1 MVDKIEMSLDDIIK
15 SSKPQ
20 RGAGGRGGVNKNGAG
35 PRTGGGRGGPP
46 RNGSGGGGFRQNL
59 NRSGG
64 GGGGG
69 VLKGRQRGGIQRSKY
84 ARGDVNSAW
93 KHDMYEGAR
102 KSRLLAAAGLGGGLG
117 GGGPGGLGS
126 TKLMV
131 SNLDFGVSES
141 DINELFADFGPLKSA
156 SVHYD
161 RSGRSLGTAD
171 VVFERRADAIKAM
184 KQYNGVPLDG
194 RPMSIQLA
202 TSEIPVP
209 RAPRLCG
216 SSDRSSGL
224 APRSPR
230 SPRSPGRRQ
239 GGGRGDGGSSRGNSS
254 QSNQR
259 RGGGGGGPRRQQRE
273 TKTAEE
279 LDAELD
285 AYTKDMK

>member
-20 RGAGGRGGVNKNGAG
+20 RGGRGGVSKNGGGG
-35 PRTGGGRGGPP
+35 PRPRGGPP
-46 RNGSGGGGFRQNL
+46 RNGSGGGGFRQ

-102 KSRLLAAAGLGGGLG
+102 KNRLLAAAGLGGLGGGLG
-117 GGGPGGLGS
+117 GGAGGS

-209 RAPRLCG
+209 RAPRLGGGG
-216 SSDRSSGL
+216 STDRSL
-224 APRSPR
+224 APR

-239 GGGRGDGGSSRGNSS
+239 GGSGSRGNS
-254 QSNQR
+254 QTNQR

>member
-15 SSKPQ
+15 SQKPQ
-20 RGAGGRGGVNKNGAG
+20 R
-35 PRTGGGRGGPP
+35 GGGRGGLNKSGGGGGP
-46 RNGSGGGGFRQNL
+46 RNLNRSRNGTGGGGGFRQS
-59 NRSGG
+59 RGG
-64 GGGGG
+64 PMGGGG
-69 VLKGRQRGGIQRSKY
+69 VLKGRSRGGIQRSKFTS
-84 ARGDVNSAW
+84 RGDVNSAW

-102 KSRLLAAAGLGGGLG
+102 KNRLLAAAGLGGGVG
-117 GGGPGGLGS
+117 GGLGS
-126 TKLMV
+126 SKLMV

-202 TSEIPVP
+202 TSEIPAP
-209 RAPRLCG
+209 RAPRVL
-216 SSDRSSGL
+216 
-224 APRSPR
+224 PRSP
-230 SPRSPGRRQ
+230 RRQ
-239 GGGRGDGGSSRGNSS
+239 GGGGPPRGAS
-254 QSNQR
+254 QPR
-259 RGGGGGGPRRQQRE
+259 RGGGGGGGSGGPRRQQRE

>member
-15 SSKPQ
+15 QQKPQ
-20 RGAGGRGGVNKNGAG
+20 RG
-35 PRTGGGRGGPP
+35 GGGRGGLNKSGGGGGGP
-46 RNGSGGGGFRQNL
+46 RNLNRSRNGTGGGGGGFRQN
-59 NRSGG
+59 RGG
-64 GGGGG
+64 PLGGG
-69 VLKGRQRGGIQRSKY
+69 VLKGRSRGGIQRSKFT
-84 ARGDVNSAW
+84 RGDVNSAW

-102 KSRLLAAAGLGGGLG
+102 KNRLLAAAGLGGGVG
-117 GGGPGGLGS
+117 SGGGLGS
-126 TKLMV
+126 SKLMV

-202 TSEIPVP
+202 TSEIPAP
-209 RAPRLCG
+209 RAPRVL
-216 SSDRSSGL
+216 
-224 APRSPR
+224 PRSP
-230 SPRSPGRRQ
+230 RRQ
-239 GGGRGDGGSSRGNSS
+239 GGGGPPRGAS
-254 QSNQR
+254 QPR
-259 RGGGGGGPRRQQRE
+259 RGGGGGSGSGGSGGPRRQPRE

>member
-20 RGAGGRGGVNKNGAG
+20 RGAGGRGGVAKNGGG
-35 PRTGGGRGGPP
+35 PRPRGGPP
-46 RNGSGGGGFRQNL
+46 RNGSGGGGFRQN
-59 NRSGG
+59 RT
-64 GGGGG
+64 GGGG

-102 KSRLLAAAGLGGGLG
+102 KNRLLAAAGLGLGGGLG
-117 GGGPGGLGS
+117 GAGGS

-209 RAPRLCG
+209 RAPRLGG
-216 SSDRSSGL
+216 SGDRSL
-224 APRSPR
+224 APR

-239 GGGRGDGGSSRGNSS
+239 GGGGSSSRGNS
-254 QSNQR
+254 QTNQR

>member
-15 SSKPQ
+15 SQRPQ
-20 RGAGGRGGVNKNGAG
+20 RGGNRGGVYRSGGSGGG
-35 PRTGGGRGGPP
+35 PRPSRA
-46 RNGSGGGGFRQNL
+46 RNGTSGGGGFRS
-59 NRSGG
+59 NRGPS

-69 VLKGRQRGGIQRSKY
+69 VLKGRNRGGIQRSKY

-102 KSRLLAAAGLGGGLG
+102 KSRLLAAAGLGI
-117 GGGPGGLGS
+117 GGPGGLGS

-202 TSEIPVP
+202 TSDIPSP
-209 RAPRLCG
+209 RAPRLGGG
-216 SSDRSSGL
+216 SSL
-224 APRSPR
+224 ARSPR
-230 SPRSPGRRQ
+230 RPVSSGP
-239 GGGRGDGGSSRGNSS
+239 SRG
-254 QSNQR
+254 SNQTNR
-259 RGGGGGGPRRQQRE
+259 RGGGGASGGPRRQQRE

>member
-15 SSKPQ
+15 SQKPQ
-20 RGAGGRGGVNKNGAG
+20 R
-35 PRTGGGRGGPP
+35 GGGRGGLNRSGGGP
-46 RNGSGGGGFRQNL
+46 RGNANRSRNGGGGFRQN
-59 NRSGG
+59 RGG
-64 GGGGG
+64 PMGGG
-69 VLKGRQRGGIQRSKY
+69 VLKGRNRGGIQRSTKFS
-84 ARGDVNSAW
+84 RGDVNSAW

-102 KSRLLAAAGLGGGLG
+102 KNRLLAAAGLGGGVG
-117 GGGPGGLGS
+117 GSGLGS
-126 TKLMV
+126 SKLMV

-202 TSEIPVP
+202 TSEIPAP
-209 RAPRLCG
+209 RAPRVL
-216 SSDRSSGL
+216 
-224 APRSPR
+224 PRSP
-230 SPRSPGRRQ
+230 RRQ
-239 GGGRGDGGSSRGNSS
+239 GGGGEGRSGAPRGGN
-254 QSNQR
+254 QAR

>member
-15 SSKPQ
+15 SQKPQ
-20 RGAGGRGGVNKNGAG
+20 RGGRGGLNRSGG
-35 PRTGGGRGGPP
+35 GSGGGRNLNRS
-46 RNGSGGGGFRQNL
+46 RNGTGGGGGFRQN
-59 NRSGG
+59 RGG
-64 GGGGG
+64 PMGGG
-69 VLKGRQRGGIQRSKY
+69 VLKGRSRGGIQRSKFS
-84 ARGDVNSAW
+84 RGDVNSAW

-102 KSRLLAAAGLGGGLG
+102 KNRLLAAAGLGSGVG
-117 GGGPGGLGS
+117 GGLGS
-126 TKLMV
+126 SKLMV

-141 DINELFADFGPLKSA
+141 DINELFADFGPLKNA

-202 TSEIPVP
+202 TSEIPAPRVP
-209 RAPRLCG
+209 RVL
-216 SSDRSSGL
+216 
-224 APRSPR
+224 PRSP
-230 SPRSPGRRQ
+230 RRQ
-239 GGGRGDGGSSRGNSS
+239 GGGPPRGSS
-254 QSNQR
+254 QPR
-259 RGGGGGGPRRQQRE
+259 RGGGGGGGSGGGPRRQQRE

>member
-1 MVDKIEMSLDDIIK
+1 MVKIKAKMVDKIEMSLDDIIK

-20 RGAGGRGGVNKNGAG
+20 RGGGRGGGLNRSGGGG
-35 PRTGGGRGGPP
+35 PRGNAGRN
-46 RNGSGGGGFRQNL
+46 RNGGGGGFRQN
-59 NRSGG
+59 RGG
-64 GGGGG
+64 PMSGG
-69 VLKGRQRGGIQRSKY
+69 VLKGRSRGGIQRSSSKFS
-84 ARGDVNSAW
+84 RGDVNSAW

-102 KSRLLAAAGLGGGLG
+102 KNRLLAAAGLGGGGGLG
-117 GGGPGGLGS
+117 GGLGS
-126 TKLMV
+126 SKLMV

-202 TSEIPVP
+202 TSEIP
-209 RAPRLCG
+209 APRVTPRIL
-216 SSDRSSGL
+216 
-224 APRSPR
+224 PRSPR
-230 SPRSPGRRQ
+230 RQ
-239 GGGRGDGGSSRGNSS
+239 GGEGRSGAPRGG
-254 QSNQR
+254 NQAR
-259 RGGGGGGPRRQQRE
+259 RGGGGGGGAPRRQQRE

>member
-15 SSKPQ
+15 SQKPQ
-20 RGAGGRGGVNKNGAG
+20 R
-35 PRTGGGRGGPP
+35 GGGRGGLNKSGGGGP
-46 RNGSGGGGFRQNL
+46 RNLNRSRNGTGGGGFRQN
-59 NRSGG
+59 RGG
-64 GGGGG
+64 PMGGGG
-69 VLKGRQRGGIQRSKY
+69 VLKGRSRGGIQRSKFSS
-84 ARGDVNSAW
+84 RGDVNSAW

-102 KSRLLAAAGLGGGLG
+102 KNRLLAAAGLGGGVG
-117 GGGPGGLGS
+117 GGLGS
-126 TKLMV
+126 SKLMV

-202 TSEIPVP
+202 TSEIPAP
-209 RAPRLCG
+209 RAPRVL
-216 SSDRSSGL
+216 
-224 APRSPR
+224 PRSP
-230 SPRSPGRRQ
+230 RRQ
-239 GGGRGDGGSSRGNSS
+239 GGGGPPRGAS
-254 QSNQR
+254 QPR
-259 RGGGGGGPRRQQRE
+259 RGGGGGGGSGGPRRQQRE